1 MERKILLEV
10 FSGGIMSNFF
20 KGLFRNKDVESADPE
35 RKFFNMV
42 IYATLGSVVLMI
54 VIALITFLVTIDSKE
69 LTMVP
74 DMSGLDLANAVIDLQ
89 DRALYAE
96 VQLRYSSNMSDKGT
110 VLGQDPKQGTLV
122 KAGTRV
128 LLKVSKGAS
137 VEKLE
142 DYTGW
147 GLIELENHLK
157 SLVTSYGPLLKLN
170 KPYIYIYDES
180 TPGTVLEQK
189 PLPGTEITIL
199 TDLSIIVS
207 KGPEGSLTPVRDYE
221 GTSWQRAL
229 QLAISDSFPFTF
241 SSRAA
246 KRGEVPGMVINQS
259 PTAESEVPA
268 DTVRQIFITEPVEI
282 EQGYIFGILEK
293 DLPIYPVKVPVEVK
307 SITPGGIESTLAKLY
322 HAGGLLTIPY
332 IVSDGSTITI
342 SINGDEKIREVVR
355 SLSIE

>member
-1 MERKILLEV
+1 M
-10 FSGGIMSNFF
+10 GNFF
-20 KGLFRNKDVESADPE
+20 KGFTGNKKVETSDPE

-42 IYATLGSVVLMI
+42 IYSSLGAVALMI
-54 VIALITFLVTIDSKE
+54 VIAMITFLITIDSKE

-74 DMSGLDLANAVIDLQ
+74 DMTGLDLANAIIDLQ

-96 VQLRYSSNMSDKGT
+96 VQQRYSSNMSDKGT

-137 VEKLE
+137 VEKLD
-142 DYTGW
+142 DYKGW
-147 GLIELENHLK
+147 GIIELENHIK

-170 KPYIYIYDES
+170 KPYIYIYNES
-180 TPGTVLEQK
+180 PPGTVLEQK

-207 KGPEGSLTPVRDYE
+207 KGPEGSLTPVRDYD
-221 GTSWQRAL
+221 GTLWQRAL

-241 SSRAA
+241 SSRAVQ
-246 KRGEVPGMVINQS
+246 RGEVPGMVISQS
-259 PTAESEVPA
+259 PTAESDVPA
-268 DTVRQIFITEPVEI
+268 DTVRQIYITEPVEI
-282 EQGYIFGILEK
+282 EQGYLFGILEK
-293 DLPIYPVKVPVEVK
+293 ELPVYPVKVPVEVK
-307 SITPGGIESTLAKLY
+307 SITPGGVESTLAKLY

-332 IVSDGSTITI
+332 IVSDGSTLTI

-355 SLSIE
+355 SVTIE

>member
-1 MERKILLEV
+1 MK
-10 FSGGIMSNFF
+10 
-20 KGLFRNKDVESADPE
+20 VESTDPE
-35 RKFFNMV
+35 RKFLNIV
-42 IYATLGSVVLMI
+42 IYSSLGAVTIMI
-54 VIALITFLVTIDSKE
+54 VIAVITFLLTIESKE

-74 DMSGLDLANAVIDLQ
+74 DMKGLDLANAVIDLQ
-89 DRALYAE
+89 DRALFAE
-96 VQLRYSSNMSDKGT
+96 VQQRYSNNMADKGT

-137 VEKLE
+137 VEKLD

-170 KPYIYIYDES
+170 KPYIYIYNDS
-180 TPGTVLEQK
+180 PPGTVLEQK

-199 TDLSIIVS
+199 TDLSIVVS
-207 KGPEGSLTPVRDYE
+207 KGREGSLTPVRDYS
-221 GTSWQRAL
+221 GTGWQRAL
-229 QLAISDSFPFTF
+229 QLAIADSFPFTI
-241 SSRAA
+241 SARTAQ
-246 KRGEVPGMVINQS
+246 RGEVPGMVISQS
-259 PTAESEVPA
+259 PSTESEVPA
-268 DTVRQIFITEPVEI
+268 DTVRQIYITEPVEI
-282 EQGYIFGILEK
+282 EQGYLFGILEK
-293 DLPIYPVKVPVEVK
+293 ELPVYPVKVPVEIK
-307 SITPGGIESTLAKLY
+307 SITPGGVETSLAKLY

-355 SLSIE
+355 SLTIE